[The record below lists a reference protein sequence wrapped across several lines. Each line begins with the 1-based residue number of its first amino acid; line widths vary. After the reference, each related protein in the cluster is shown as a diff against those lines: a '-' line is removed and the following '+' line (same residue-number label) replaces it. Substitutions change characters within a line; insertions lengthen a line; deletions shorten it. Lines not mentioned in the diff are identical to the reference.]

1 MQSVIELKNLKREF
15 VVKKGWIKR
24 KRDIVKAVDGI
35 SFEVKKGEIF
45 GLLGQNGAGKTTI
58 IKMLITLL
66 APSSGTCKVLGY
78 DTYGEEKK
86 FRDKINFIFGGEM
99 GVYRRLSARDNL
111 KYFANLYYMND
122 DKADEQIDKLLEL
135 VNLKDKADVLVETFS
150 KGMVQRLQIARGL
163 INDPEIIFMDEP
175 TIGLDPFG
183 AKILR
188 DIIRKLKTEG
198 KTIMLTTHYLY
209 EADELCDRIAIINN
223 GHLVALGTPQELRN
237 IISGMNTIEIVI
249 EKINGEIIDILENIE
264 SVHSVEKTGT
274 DKGVKLTI
282 KYIESDD
289 VSGSILNSLSGL
301 KILSFNRKEL
311 TLEDVYI
318 KLVEAS
324 R

>member
-1 MQSVIELKNLKREF
+1 MQNVIELKDLKREF
-15 VVKKGWIKR
+15 VVTKGWIKR
-24 KRDIVKAVDGI
+24 KKEIVKAVDGI

-78 DTYGEEKK
+78 NAYGEEKK

-111 KYFANLYYMND
+111 KYFANLYYMD
-122 DKADEQIDKLLEL
+122 EEKANKQIDKLLEL
-135 VNLKDKADVLVETFS
+135 VNLKEKADVLVETFS

-163 INDPEIIFMDEP
+163 INDPDIIFMDEP

-188 DIIRKLKTEG
+188 EIIRKLKSEG
-198 KTIMLTTHYLY
+198 KTILLTTHYLY

-223 GHLVALGTPQELRN
+223 GHLVALGTPQELRSV
-237 IISGMNTIEIVI
+237 ISGTSTIEIVLDRLDDEVLGNI
-249 EKINGEIIDILENIE
+249 EKLQE
-264 SVHSVEKTGT
+264 VCSVEKT
-274 DKGVKLTI
+274 DAEKGVKLTI
-282 KYIESDD
+282 KYLDSEDI
-289 VSGSILNSLSGL
+289 SGNILNSLNGL
-301 KILSFNRKEL
+301 KIMSFNRKDL

>member
-1 MQSVIELKNLKREF
+1 MQNVIELKNLKREF
-15 VVKKGWIKR
+15 VIKKGWIKR
-24 KRDIVKAVDGI
+24 KREIVKAVDGI
-35 SFEVKKGEIF
+35 SFDVKKGEIF

-122 DKADEQIDKLLEL
+122 DKANEQIDKLLDL

-188 DIIRKLKTEG
+188 DIIRKLKAEG

-249 EKINGEIIDILENIE
+249 EKINDDTITYIEKLE
-264 SVHSVEKTGT
+264 SVHSVEKADT
-274 DKGVKLTI
+274 DNGVKLTI
-282 KYIESDD
+282 KHLESED
-289 VSGSILNSLSGL
+289 VSGRILNSLSGL

>member
-1 MQSVIELKNLKREF
+1 MENVIELKELKREF
-15 VVKKGWIKR
+15 VRTKGWINR
-24 KRDIVKAVDGI
+24 KKENVKAVDGI

-78 DTYGEEKK
+78 NTYGEEKK

-111 KYFANLYYMND
+111 RYFANLYYMD
-122 DKADEQIDKLLEL
+122 KDKADKQIEKLLEL
-135 VNLKDKADVLVETFS
+135 VDLKDKADVLVETFS

-188 DIIRKLKTEG
+188 NIIRKLKDEG

-237 IISGMNTIEIVI
+237 IISGMNTIEIVL
-249 EKINGEIIDILENIE
+249 EKVTDETIRTMEELK
-264 SVHSVEKTGT
+264 SVHSVERTDT
-274 DKGVKLTI
+274 DKGAKLII
-282 KYIESDD
+282 KYLENSDI
-289 VSGSILNSLSGL
+289 SGSILTSLSGL
-301 KILSFNRKEL
+301 KILSFNQKEL

-324 R
+324 Q

>member
-1 MQSVIELKNLKREF
+1 MQNIIELKDLKREF
-15 VVKKGWIKR
+15 VIKKGWIKR
-24 KRDIVKAVDGI
+24 KKETVKAVDGI

-78 DTYGEEKK
+78 NTYGEEKK

-111 KYFANLYYMND
+111 KYFANLYYMDD
-122 DKADEQIDKLLEL
+122 DKANKQIDKLLEL

-188 DIIRKLKTEG
+188 DIIRKLKSEG

-237 IISGMNTIEIVI
+237 IISGMNTIEIVL
-249 EKINGEIIDILENIE
+249 EKINDDTITRIEKLE
-264 SVHSVEKTGT
+264 SVCFVEKSDA
-274 DKGVKLTI
+274 DKGIKLTI
-282 KYIESDD
+282 RHLESEDA
-289 VSGSILNSLSGL
+289 SGNILNSLNGL